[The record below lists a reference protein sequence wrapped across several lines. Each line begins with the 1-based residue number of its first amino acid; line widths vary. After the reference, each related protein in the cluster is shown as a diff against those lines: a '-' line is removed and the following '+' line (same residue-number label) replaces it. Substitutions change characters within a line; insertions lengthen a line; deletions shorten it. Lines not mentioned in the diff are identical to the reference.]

1 MVMIDRETTRG
12 EDENVSTGL
21 SNDIVTEPSANT
33 ERHVSAALQDVHP
46 LREEGGRGEAE
57 A

>member
-12 EDENVSTGL
+12 EDENVPVLLT
-21 SNDIVTEPSANT
+21 NDVAAEPSADA
-33 ERHVSAALQDVHP
+33 ERHVSAALQDVQP